1 MHRVPAVAAR
11 LILGSLL
18 ALSAVS
24 SPAWALANL
33 PSSPP
38 SSWIHDGASLLS
50 ASERSELA
58 ARKQQLE
65 QQTGTRLVVVTL
77 SSDGGEGPKAIA
89 VRALN
94 QWNAGRRSALLLV
107 LMSPRE
113 LYIQPGTE
121 LASLLDASSSS
132 SICSSV
138 VAPKMRSGDRAAA
151 LRAGLEAMAS
161 RISSGS
167 GASSARTEEDILPT
181 AETRKAAVPLQSFGE
196 SAESS
201 SSSSWAWLGWL
212 LGLSGL
218 GGGIWG
224 LSLLFSKK
232 CDECGKRMTKSSRTI
247 EHPTT
252 WSAGEGEHTYS
263 CGGCGYTFA
272 ETYVIAQIVERTTT
286 TTDTD
291 TSSSWSSNSWSSS
304 SSDSSWSS
312 SSSDSSSSSSSS
324 SSDNSGGGGST
335 W

>member
-1 MHRVPAVAAR
+1 MRRVPALAAR
-11 LILGSLL
+11 LCLWSLL

-24 SPAWALANL
+24 SPAWALAGL

-38 SSWIHDGASLLS
+38 SSWIYDGASLLS

-58 ARKQQLE
+58 ARKEQLE
-65 QQTGTRLVVVTL
+65 EETGARLVVVTL
-77 SSDGGEGPKAIA
+77 SSADGEAPKAIA

-94 QWNAGRRSALLLV
+94 MWNAGRRSALLLV

-121 LASLLDASSSS
+121 LASLLDGATSSA
-132 SICSSV
+132 ICSGV

-181 AETRKAAVPLQSFGE
+181 AQARGSAVPLQRYGE
-196 SAESS
+196 SAESAS
-201 SSSSWAWLGWL
+201 SGSGSWAWLGWM

-224 LSLLFSKK
+224 LSLLFAKK
-232 CDECGKRMTKSSRTI
+232 CTECGKRMTKSSRTI
-247 EHPTT
+247 SQPTT
-252 WSAGEGEHTYS
+252 LSTGEGERTYA
-263 CGGCGYTFA
+263 CGGCGYTFS
-272 ETYVIAQIVERTTT
+272 ETYVIAQIVEST
-286 TTDTD
+286 
-291 TSSSWSSNSWSSS
+291 TSSTDSNTSYSSWSSS

-324 SSDNSGGGGST
+324 DNSGGGGST